1 MRSHSANQ
9 FTFQERVLTYLYQ
22 KTQDLPLTGW
32 IISIYGLVWGAGQL
46 LTGHWSDKYG
56 RKQLNVTGM
65 VITTVGVLIM
75 HLNETVLW
83 WSCSAALTG
92 LGMALLYP
100 NLAAAIADYSQPQW
114 RATAIEVYR
123 FWRDLGYAI
132 GALLLGLAAYWAQ
145 DLSAAF
151 WVVGGCMAI
160 SSTWLAA
167 KS

>member
-9 FTFQERVLTYLYQ
+9 FIFQEQVLTYLYQ

-32 IISIYGLVWGAGQL
+32 IISIYGLVWGASQL
-46 LTGHWSDKYG
+46 LAGHWSDKYG
-56 RKQLNVTGM
+56 RKRLNVTGM

-75 HLNETVLW
+75 PLNEIVLW

-100 NLAAAIADYSQPQW
+100 ILAATVAAYSQPQW
-114 RATAIEVYR
+114 RATAIGVYQ

-132 GALLLGLAAYWAQ
+132 GALLLGLAAYWTQ
-145 DLSAAF
+145 DLSATF
-151 WVVGGCMAI
+151 WVVGRCMAM
-160 SSTWLAA
+160 SSAWLVA